1 MRFEEICSSLRP
13 IHLIFSV
20 TFLTIDL
27 RKKCIQP
34 TIEIFTNTPVCLC
47 AKTQY
52 YASVFICLTVYYVDA
67 NLITSFACC
76 SVILCSVFEVN
87 SVLGCLCGTPFRSSR
102 TDLWTSKER
111 ICGKENK
118 LWIFS
123 GDINFFN

>member
-1 MRFEEICSSLRP
+1 MRFKEIYSLLRP

-27 RKKCIQP
+27 RNSCIQP
-34 TIEIFTNTPVCLC
+34 TIEIFTNTHVCLC

-52 YASVFICLTVYYVDA
+52 YASVFICMTVYYVDA

-76 SVILCSVFEVN
+76 SVILCNVFEVN
-87 SVLGCLCGTPFRSSR
+87 SVLVCLCGTPFQSSR
-102 TDLWTSKER
+102 TDLRTIKER
-111 ICGKENK
+111 TSDKENK

-123 GDINFFN
+123 GHIKLFN